1 MVLKCYLTFR
11 VLLNK
16 LFCFLYLFRVK
27 LVRLI
32 YDNKKNICV
41 YLSKQKNQI
50 NNSLDDIEKSST
62 IEMMNFDHIFR
73 RFILTQSF
81 VRGWGN
87 PLHLQEIFTYRQEK
101 IGVRD
106 ECLKLVPPES
116 VQENTVEMI
125 KQETKGDRLYIN
137 GRFRSPLAN
146 FLPHLVRD

>member
-1 MVLKCYLTFR
+1 
-11 VLLNK
+11 
-16 LFCFLYLFRVK
+16 
-27 LVRLI
+27 
-32 YDNKKNICV
+32 V